1 MERSIQ
7 LASLVFSGLLI
18 FSTTASA
25 EAPVQPVHTE
35 VQAIEGE
42 GVKAGI
48 MTTTVVQ
55 RTAKVIEIN
64 YVERTLVLEAS
75 TGKTIDLTVNEDIKN
90 FKMIQTGDLVTV
102 EYLESIAL
110 FATVAG
116 LSEKDGVFG
125 AVAIAAEGEMPAGIK
140 TETMKITAL
149 VEAIDYETYTVTL
162 KGPEGIKE
170 LQVDKSAKRFT
181 NIKKGDEVHFVYSKA
196 VAISVTKAE
205 ENKE

>member
-7 LASLVFSGLLI
+7 LASLVFSGFLF
-18 FSTTASA
+18 FSSA
-25 EAPVQPVHTE
+25 INAEESAQPVHTE

-64 YVERTLVLEAS
+64 YVERTLVLEGPS
-75 TGKTIDLTVNEDIKN
+75 GKNIDLTVNEDAKN

-125 AVAIAAEGEMPAGIK
+125 AVAEAAEGEMPAGIK
-140 TETMKITAL
+140 TETMKISAV
-149 VEAIDYETYTVTL
+149 VEAIDYETFTLTL
-162 KGPEGIKE
+162 KGPEGTKD
-170 LQVDKSAKRFT
+170 LQVDKGAKRFK
-181 NIKKGDEVHFVYSKA
+181 NIKKGDVVHFVYSKA

>member
-7 LASLVFSGLLI
+7 LASLVLSGFLF
-18 FSTTASA
+18 FSTAVNAEESA
-25 EAPVQPVHTE
+25 QPVHTE

-64 YVERTLVLEAS
+64 YVERTLVLE
-75 TGKTIDLTVNEDIKN
+75 GPDDKNIDLTVNEDAKN

-110 FATVAG
+110 FATVPG

-125 AVAIAAEGEMPAGIK
+125 AVAVAAEGEMPAGIK
-140 TETMKITAL
+140 TETMKISAM
-149 VEAIDYETYTVTL
+149 VEAIDYETFTLTL
-162 KGPEGIKE
+162 KGPEGTKD